1 MPLTATVFWMT
12 PSFDA
17 EENPLQENNPLN
29 KIPYVSLTKKDFHK
43 CDEQTEVDITA
54 KQELV
59 NRLVGFLK
67 TGYIFGLERKRGAA
81 VKNTCQ
87 ARDMH

>member
-17 EENPLQENNPLN
+17 EENPLQEKNPLN

-54 KQELV
+54 K
-59 NRLVGFLK
+59 
-67 TGYIFGLERKRGAA
+67 
-81 VKNTCQ
+81 
-87 ARDMH
+87 